1 MKRVIG
7 LAIASLIA
15 FPSTALAADW
25 VLVSEAS
32 DGTRIFIDNE
42 SYERRGAVAWYW
54 RMREGVQPD
63 ETGVIST
70 KSFDSTD
77 CRNRTY
83 RIRQLISYNS
93 TGEVIFSMNDGD
105 NEPLNKF
112 VPGTVGESIFK
123 AVCSR

>member
-1 MKRVIG
+1 MKLILG

-32 DGTRIFIDNE
+32 DGTRLFVDNE
-42 SYERRGAVAWYW
+42 SYERRGAIAWYW
-54 RMREGVQPD
+54 TMIETVQPD
-63 ETGVIST
+63 ETGIIST
-70 KSFDSTD
+70 KAFESTD

-93 TGEVIFSMNDGD
+93 KGQVIFSRNNGD
-105 NEPLNKF
+105 NGSLYQF
-112 VPGTVGESIFK
+112 VPGTIAENIFK

>member
-1 MKRVIG
+1 MKRILG

-25 VLVSEAS
+25 VLVSVAL
-32 DGTRIFIDNE
+32 DGSRIFVDNE
-42 SYERRGAVAWYW
+42 SYEKRGAIAWYW
-54 RMREGVQPD
+54 RMREEVQPD

-83 RIRQLISYNS
+83 RIRQLISYNNR
-93 TGEVIFSMNDGD
+93 GQVIFSMNDGD
-105 NEPLNKF
+105 NGPLNKF
-112 VPGTVGESIFK
+112 VPGTMGEEIFK